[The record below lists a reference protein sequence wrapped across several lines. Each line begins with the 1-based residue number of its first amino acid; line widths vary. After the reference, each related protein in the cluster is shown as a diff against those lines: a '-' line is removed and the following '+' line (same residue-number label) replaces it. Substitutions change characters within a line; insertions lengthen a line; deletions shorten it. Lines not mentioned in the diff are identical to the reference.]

1 MKMMNLWMLV
11 AVAALAS
18 ACSKQDTEG
27 FEGATA
33 TKTIEFVATDA
44 GGRTIFGEPNGD
56 NYPVLWQ
63 EGDNVRAN
71 LNFEYDTEGT
81 KSLFVGNGSV
91 AVTPSADQKSATFKL
106 DLSSVTQQAP
116 YTFYVHTNPSAW
128 KHTYDEPNGKFRV
141 QLPVAQTATAT
152 SCDTKAQLLFAKS
165 ETMDALPSKI
175 NLQFKH
181 LTAYGKISLKNI
193 GGTAKTVVLTFEK
206 KVAQNFWYN
215 AATGEISEGAQST
228 ITVTTSSSDVWFAA
242 LPADLSGT
250 KLTLK
255 VTTAEGAT
263 FSKDITLKEG
273 CELKSGR
280 IAKFSVDFSDVVV
293 PPAEDGFKI
302 GDVYPATG
310 TPESVIF
317 WVADDGKSAKICNLK
332 NEREVW
338 MELPAGMEK
347 YPNISGLTGSGKT
360 GIEYTNAIR
369 ESVKNNGYV
378 VPMITCLDALGADWY
393 WPMASDYTEMYN
405 NLATLNATLAGIAD
419 ANQLLASH
427 YWTSQE
433 SAVSTNPSS
442 ANYGSSLAYY
452 FNFKNGGNSTA
463 VKSGS
468 KYLRAVKIVTKE

>member
-1 MKMMNLWMLV
+1 MMKLWMLV

-18 ACSKQDTEG
+18 ACSKQDIEG
-27 FEGATA
+27 FDGATA
-33 TKTIEFVATDA
+33 AKTIEFVATDA
-44 GGRTIFGEPNGD
+44 GGRTIFGEPDGD

-63 EGDNVRAN
+63 EGDYVRAN

-81 KSLFVGNGSV
+81 KSLFVGEGSV

-116 YTFYVHTNPSAW
+116 YTFYVHSNPSAW

-280 IAKFSVDFSDVVV
+280 IAKFSVDFSGIS
-293 PPAEDGFKI
+293 ASDGLKI
-302 GDVYPATG
+302 GDVYPAAG
-310 TPESVIF
+310 TPEGVVF
-317 WVADDGKSAKICNLK
+317 WVADDGNSAKILGLK
-332 NEREVW
+332 NMPQSVW
-338 MELPAGMEK
+338 MELPAGMEH
-347 YPNISGLTGSGKT
+347 YPNISGLTGSKYT

-378 VPMITCLDALGADWY
+378 VPMISFLDALGADWY
-393 WPMASDYTEMYN
+393 WPMPNELGEMRAN
-405 NLATLNATLAGIAD
+405 MTLLNTILGNIAEGE
-419 ANQLLASH
+419 ALKSAV
-427 YWTSQE
+427 YWASQE
-433 SAVSTNPSS
+433 SGVSEKTGESNGYYYNLSS
-442 ANYGSSLAYY
+442 GKTSN
-452 FNFKNGGNSTA
+452 NI
-463 VKSGS
+463 KSS
-468 KYLRAVKIVTKE
+468 KYYGRAVKVVTME